1 MAAVQVQQGDEL
13 IITTERGQ
21 VVRISVDEIRIVGR
35 ASKGVKIMELR
46 KGDRITGVVRLIE
59 IEGQKKPENPEAEP
73 SAETEQTSAP
83 ETSAGKSSPE
93 ESGDHSTPA
102 EEGTSPEPEQ
112 ES

>member
-1 MAAVQVQQGDEL
+1 MRDYAKEFENRVAF
-13 IITTERGQ
+13 
-21 VVRISVDEIRIVGR
+21 IRDLLKSSG
-35 ASKGVKIMELR
+35 AKGVKIMELR

-83 ETSAGKSSPE
+83 ESSAGENSPE